1 MSGRTIRQ
9 GKMDRGIFFLVIA
22 LVMIGLVMV
31 YSSSYV
37 RAYYDDKNKNMAVF
51 FISNA
56 RVGLLGLIVM
66 MLVSFIPY
74 KLYRNIF
81 VIIALCVAVGGLLV
95 WLLIEGKAV
104 NQAVRWFKVGGLS
117 VQPSEMA
124 KTVVILFVASMLSSK
139 KININRFWY
148 FIIILSVPGLFTI
161 LILMQPHFSTSLTIL
176 AVTFYMM
183 VLGGTYWRY
192 IIGTGSVLFA
202 AVGVL
207 IVGRDYARQRV
218 LSLFSPELT
227 DGKAYN
233 QVANALGAISS
244 GGLFGRGLGRSVQKY
259 LYLAASYNDMIFAI
273 YAEEFGFFGALIL
286 ILIFFVLIVRCM
298 RLSKV
303 VPDKFGSLLV
313 AGITAQIAFQFAVN
327 IGVTLGVL
335 PTTGVPLPFI
345 SFGGSALLTTMASM
359 GIVLNVSRYATGIKR
374 DRGTSSREREMRKEG
389 VRRREGGQV

>member
-31 YSSSYV
+31 YSASYV
-37 RAYYDDKNKNMAVF
+37 RAYYDSNEKNMAIF

-56 RVGLLGLIVM
+56 RVGLLGFIIM
-66 MLVSFIPY
+66 IMVSFIPY

-81 VIIALCVAVGGLLV
+81 VIITLCTGVGILLL
-95 WLLIEGKAV
+95 WLLLKGKTV
-104 NQAVRWFKVGGLS
+104 NESLRWFKVAGLS

-124 KTVVILFVASMLSSK
+124 KTIIIFFVAAMLSSK
-139 KININRFWY
+139 KMNINRFWY
-148 FIIILSVPGLFTI
+148 FIVILSVPATFTT
-161 LILMQPHFSTSLTIL
+161 LILLQPHFSTSLTIL

-183 VLGGTYWRY
+183 VVGGTYWRY
-192 IIGTGSVLFA
+192 IIGTGSILFA
-202 AVGVL
+202 TVGGL
-207 IVGRDYARQRV
+207 IVGKDYARQRV
-218 LSLFSPELT
+218 LSIFSPELT

-233 QVANALGAISS
+233 QITNALGAISS

-303 VPDKFGSLLV
+303 APDKFGSLLV
-313 AGITAQIAFQFAVN
+313 AGITAQIAVQFLVN
-327 IGVTLGVL
+327 IGVTLGIL

-359 GIVLNVSRYATGIKR
+359 GIVLNVSRYATSVKR
-374 DRGTSSREREMRKEG
+374 DQTMQRKEG
-389 VRRREGGQV
+389 GEP

>member
-1 MSGRTIRQ
+1 MSARTIKQ
-9 GKMDRGIFFLVIA
+9 GKMDRGIFFLVIV

-37 RAYYDDKNKNMAVF
+37 RAYYSDENKNMAAF

-66 MLVSFIPY
+66 MVVSFIPY

-81 VIIALCVAVGGLLV
+81 VIIILCAGVGGLL
-95 WLLIEGKAV
+95 LLLLLKGSAV
-104 NQAVRWFKVGGLS
+104 NESVRWFKVAGLS

-124 KTVVILFVASMLSSK
+124 KTIIIFFVASMLSSK
-139 KININRFWY
+139 KMNINRFWY
-148 FIIILSVPGLFTI
+148 FIIILSVPSIFTTMI
-161 LILMQPHFSTSLTIL
+161 LLQPHFSTSLTIF

-192 IIGTGSVLFA
+192 IIGTGSALLA
-202 AVGVL
+202 TVGGL
-207 IVGRDYARQRV
+207 IVGKDYARQRV

-303 VPDKFGSLLV
+303 APDKFGSLLV

-327 IGVTLGVL
+327 IGVTLGIL

-359 GIVLNVSRYATGIKR
+359 GIVLNVSRYATGVKR
-374 DRGTSSREREMRKEG
+374 DQAMQRK
-389 VRRREGGQV
+389 EGGQV